1 MTEHV
6 RSSRLS
12 LLGSCAMFLLC
23 AWLVPPAAAEGGT
36 VETPVIQATGA
47 VQIGTSGTYAI
58 PPAGITV
65 TVTCATEGAAIYY
78 TLDGSEPSEGSTKY
92 ENPVFIPEQQN
103 LTAQKIVT
111 FKAKAFKGGFTASAT
126 ATAAFTNY
134 AIPEFSMKI
143 AVSGNQWSPDEL
155 EFGMKTGAT
164 DGFDAL
170 DRSMGGG
177 GGTPPGGPD
186 GVPPP
191 PTPSAFFTTDPTL
204 SDGGGQFLGV
214 DYRSRTLTKAFRL
227 QVQLMNNQLQ
237 DPAVITLAWGAGA
250 GFPLPSVPSLELV
263 RYNASGEREVVA
275 DLTQNRQPLVI
286 STTAFPTLGAE
297 DDQYYRVFYVECSFT
312 GSLQVNL
319 GPQGLPA
326 DARWKYREVGVTDY
340 TAWQESG
347 VTTGLIHPGTYE
359 VECNSVTGF
368 YRPPNRFVTVIG
380 GSTPTVL
387 NVDYLTAP
395 SQATMTVAPTYDPET
410 KTVKVACS
418 YTYTP
423 DVTLT
428 QIVWTFDLPAGWSIE
443 EITGLP
449 AGWSANIDVVINPDG
464 TTTNTVTFTAPAG
477 RSTPSG
483 NFFGFDMELQYTGDE
498 PAPLVVTVQSIV
510 GTGGGDPVNTDP
522 PPAVTSNPRTATL
535 DVDGDGDVDGNDALF
550 LYRKIVIYDF
560 NETYFGAG
568 SLSDVVP
575 NPALLPLGVTAQDVL
590 DTITALGADLDVD
603 DDGDVDGN
611 DALFIYRKIVV
622 YNFNETYFGAGSL
635 TDIVPNPGLLPVGV
649 TAEQVK
655 NNIEALEP

>member
-1 MTEHV
+1 
-6 RSSRLS
+6 
-12 LLGSCAMFLLC
+12 MFLLC
-23 AWLVPPAAAEGGT
+23 GWLVPPAAAEGGT
-36 VETPVIQATGA
+36 VATPVIEATGA
-47 VQIGTSGTYAI
+47 VQIGTTGTYAI

-65 TVTCATEGAAIYY
+65 TVTCATADADIYY
-78 TLDGSEPSEGSTKY
+78 TLDGSDPTEANTRY
-92 ENPVFIPEQQN
+92 TVAVAIPEQQN
-103 LTAQKIVT
+103 LTAQKTVT
-111 FKAKAFKGGFTASAT
+111 FKAKAFKGGYTASAT

-134 AIPEFSMKI
+134 AIPEFSMKLGV
-143 AVSGNQWSPDEL
+143 AGNQWGPNTL

-164 DGFDAL
+164 DGLDAFDA
-170 DRSMGGG
+170 SEGE
-177 GGTPPGGPD
+177 PPPASPP

-191 PTPSAFFTTDPTL
+191 PMPAVVFTTDLELPV
-204 SDGGGQFLGV
+204 GGGQLLDV
-214 DYRSRTLTKAFRL
+214 DYRSRTVTKRWRM
-227 QVQLMNNQLQ
+227 QVQLVNTLQ
-237 DPAVITLAWGAGA
+237 PNSAQITLTWGAGA
-250 GFPLPSVPSLELV
+250 GFPLPSVPSLKLV
-263 RYNASGEREVVA
+263 RETESGVFAQVA
-275 DLTQNRQPLVI
+275 NLTQDGSLVI
-286 STTAFPTLGAE
+286 STTTFPTLGVE
-297 DDQYYRVFYVECSFT
+297 DDLYYRVFYVEYDAR

-326 DARWKYREVGVTDY
+326 DARWQYRELGGAY

-347 VTTGLIHPGTYE
+347 VTTASIPPGTYE
-359 VECNSVTGF
+359 VQLNQLPVESGF
-368 YRPPNRFVTVIG
+368 YRPPNQLVTVVG
-380 GSTPTVL
+380 GSAPTVL
-387 NVDYLTAP
+387 NAVYLTAP
-395 SQATMTVAPTYDPET
+395 SQATMTVSPTFDPET
-410 KTVKVACS
+410 KTVEVECS

-423 DVTLT
+423 DVNLT
-428 QIVWTFDLPAGWSIE
+428 VIVWTFDLPAGWSIE

-449 AGWSANIDVVINPDG
+449 AGWSSDIDVVTNPDG

-483 NFFGFDMELQYTGDE
+483 NFFGFGMELQYTGEE
-498 PAPLVVTVQSIV
+498 PGPLVVSVTSIV
-510 GTGGGDPVNTDP
+510 GSGGGDPVNTDP
-522 PPAVTSNPRTATL
+522 PEDVTSNPRTATL
-535 DVDGDGDVDGNDALF
+535 DVDGDVDVDGNDALF

-560 NETYFGAG
+560 NQTYFGAG
-568 SLSDVVP
+568 SLADVVP